1 MGIGEFFKKIGG
13 EISKKIKASQINAEW
28 DEELKNLKA
37 KYLSQLSHK
46 ELVQIYKTV
55 LEE

>member
-13 EISKKIKASQINAEW
+13 EISKKIKESQINAEW